1 MFASRSLRAISRP
14 TSSIRSTPST
24 TSTSSVLL
32 GARRWNSSDAAKQ
45 AEEEKINKAADK
57 VDSAAEEVTKKVA
70 ELETQVKELKV
81 RLCELELLVIY
92 QSYEIIEM
100 NRPDLDQ
107 YVFGSRLAVRID
119 LRQSRLYQPP
129 KTDRPRENYR
139 TGIRHPEVRPRPPP
153 YRRHPLHRTEIRTP
167 TYPFREHRPHS
178 ALFWGTDDEVGVVED
193 VEQARGRRV

>member
-81 RLCELELLVIY
+81 RLCELELSDHL
-92 QSYEIIEM
+92 
-100 NRPDLDQ
+100 P
-107 YVFGSRLAVRID
+107 
-119 LRQSRLYQPP
+119 
-129 KTDRPRENYR
+129 
-139 TGIRHPEVRPRPPP
+139 
-153 YRRHPLHRTEIRTP
+153 
-167 TYPFREHRPHS
+167 
-178 ALFWGTDDEVGVVED
+178 VVYAE
-193 VEQARGRRV
+193 R